1 MDFDSPQFTVT
12 DIAWNR
18 FQDKKSTGA
27 RKGESMRTI
36 LANLGLALVLSSGLG
51 VAWSAPPA
59 NNPPSITVATAS
71 ITYLTRAGD
80 TLSSI
85 AQQFTGKTE
94 NWTVIGKANHIGVDT
109 NIPIGTAII
118 IPATLLPDEP
128 SEAKVVA
135 LSGNIAAKAADGT
148 AMSISLGA
156 TITEGT
162 QIDTGNN
169 SFLTLSLPDA
179 SRISVPSNSRIK
191 LSKLRMAR
199 YTKSPRT
206 EINLMRGHIESQVSP
221 LEQNKGRFEI
231 HTPLGVAGVR
241 GTNFRVGITEN
252 GTANEVI
259 SGNVEVGQPGKP
271 SPLTLHAG
279 QGNIIDA
286 KSVGKAIDLL
296 PAPQLAEAPTLVE
309 ATSAQIS
316 LTPIP
321 GARAYHV
328 QISSDA
334 EGQNIFSETQ
344 STGNK
349 FAIQGVRAGNY
360 FARVSSIDQYGLEGP
375 SRTQAISLKP
385 TANTNTAK
393 KNTQSP
399 PYVSHSDAKHVTL
412 RWVADE
418 SSKKFRVQVAHDAG
432 FSWLLFTNTTAT
444 PEATL
449 PRPPFGTY
457 YARVQSINADGSSN
471 SFSNNQAFIVTDQWV
486 MNDGNPITAKENHP
500 NTKH

>member
-1 MDFDSPQFTVT
+1 
-12 DIAWNR
+12 
-18 FQDKKSTGA
+18 
-27 RKGESMRTI
+27 MRTI
-36 LANLGLALVLSSGLG
+36 IARLSWALLLTSGLHF
-51 VAWSAPPA
+51 AWSAPPA
-59 NNPPSITVATAS
+59 AGNPPSITIAPAS
-71 ITYLTRAGD
+71 ITYITRAGD

-85 AQQFTGKTE
+85 AQQLTTKVE
-94 NWTVIGKANHIGVDT
+94 NWVAIGKANQIGLDT
-109 NIPIGTAII
+109 NIPIGTAIV

-135 LSGNIAAKAADGT
+135 LSGNIVARTADGAPAT
-148 AMSISLGA
+148 ISLGA
-156 TITEGT
+156 KITEGM

-169 SFLTLSLPDA
+169 SFLTLALPDA

-206 EINLMRGHIESQVSP
+206 EINLLRGHVESQVSP

-241 GTNFRVGITEN
+241 GTNFRVGVTEN

-259 SGNVEVGQPGKP
+259 SGNVEVGHPGKP

-286 KSVGKAIDLL
+286 KSVGKAVDLL
-296 PAPQLAEAPTLVE
+296 PAPQLVENPTLIE
-309 ATSAQIS
+309 ATAAEIS
-316 LTPIP
+316 LTSVP

-334 EGQNIFSETQ
+334 EGQNVFSETQ

-349 FAIQGVRAGNY
+349 FAIQGVREGNY
-360 FARVSSIDQYGLEGP
+360 FARISSIDQHGLEGP
-375 SRTQAISLKP
+375 SRIQAISLKQQNN
-385 TANTNTAK
+385 ASAAK
-393 KNTQSP
+393 KNLQSP
-399 PYVSHSDAKHVTL
+399 PYVSHSDAKHITL
-412 RWVADE
+412 QWVAE
-418 SSKKFRVQVAHDAG
+418 PGKKFNVQVARDSD
-432 FSWLLFTNTTAT
+432 FSWLLFTTSTAT

-449 PRPPFGTY
+449 PRLPFGTY
-457 YARVQSINADGSSN
+457 YARVRSINADGSN
-471 SFSNNQAFIVTDQWV
+471 NPFSKYQAFIVTDQWV
-486 MNDGNPITAKENHP
+486 INDGNPVTAKDSYP
-500 NTKH
+500 NAKH

>member
-1 MDFDSPQFTVT
+1 
-12 DIAWNR
+12 
-18 FQDKKSTGA
+18 
-27 RKGESMRTI
+27 MRTI
-36 LANLGLALVLSSGLG
+36 IANLGLALLLASGWG
-51 VAWSAPPA
+51 SAWPAPPA
-59 NNPPSITVATAS
+59 NSPPSITIAPAS
-71 ITYLTRAGD
+71 ITYITRAGD

-85 AQQFTGKTE
+85 ALQLTNKLE
-94 NWTVIGKANHIGVDT
+94 NWIVIGKVNHIGTDT
-109 NIPIGTAII
+109 NIPIGTAIV
-118 IPATLLPDEP
+118 IPANLLPDEP

-135 LSGNIAAKAADGT
+135 LSGNIAAHNSDGT
-148 AMSISLGA
+148 PITISLGA
-156 TITEGT
+156 KLTEGM

-206 EINLMRGHIESQVSP
+206 EINLLRGRVESQVSP
-221 LEQNKGRFEI
+221 LEQNKGRFEV

-241 GTNFRVGITEN
+241 GTNFRVGITDK

-296 PAPQLAEAPTLVE
+296 PAPKLAENPTLIE
-309 ATSAQIS
+309 ASSAQIS
-316 LTPIP
+316 LTPVA
-321 GARAYHV
+321 GAKAYHV
-328 QISSDA
+328 QVSSDA

-344 STGNK
+344 SSANK
-349 FAIQGVRAGNY
+349 FAIPGVRAGNY
-360 FARVSSIDQYGLEGP
+360 FARISSIDQHGLEGTA
-375 SRTQAISLKP
+375 RIQAISLKP
-385 TANTNTAK
+385 QTAASATMINL
-393 KNTQSP
+393 QSP

-418 SSKKFRVQVAHDAG
+418 SAKKFRVQVAHDAG
-432 FSWLLFTNTTAT
+432 FTWLLFTANTTT

-449 PRPPFGTY
+449 RRPPFGTY
-457 YARVQSINADGSSN
+457 YARVQSISADGTGN
-471 SFSNNQAFIVTDQWV
+471 PFSKQQAFIVTDQWV
-486 MNDGNPITAKENHP
+486 MNDGNPVTAKDSYP

>member
-1 MDFDSPQFTVT
+1 
-12 DIAWNR
+12 
-18 FQDKKSTGA
+18 
-27 RKGESMRTI
+27 MRTI
-36 LANLGLALVLSSGLG
+36 IAKLGWTLLLTSGLN
-51 VAWSAPPA
+51 VAWAAPVS
-59 NNPPSITVATAS
+59 NNSPSVTVAPAS

-85 AQQFTGKTE
+85 AKQFTDKIE
-94 NWTVIGKANHIGVDT
+94 NWITIGKVNHIGTDT
-109 NIPIGTAII
+109 NIPIGTAIV

-135 LSGNIAAKAADGT
+135 LSGNIVARTADG
-148 AMSISLGA
+148 APMAISLGA
-156 TITEGT
+156 KVTEGM

-206 EINLMRGHIESQVSP
+206 EINLLRGHVESQVSP
-221 LEQNKGRFEI
+221 LDKNKGRFEV
-231 HTPLGVAGVR
+231 HSPLGVAGVR
-241 GTNFRVGITEN
+241 GTNFRVGITDK
-252 GTANEVI
+252 GTTNEVL

-286 KSVGKAIDLL
+286 KSVGKAVDLL
-296 PAPQLAEAPTLVE
+296 PAPQLAENPTLVE

-316 LTPIP
+316 LTPVT

-328 QISSDA
+328 QIANDA
-334 EGQNIFSETQ
+334 QAQDIFSETQ
-344 STGNK
+344 SAGSK

-360 FARVSSIDQYGLEGP
+360 FARISSIDQNGLEGP
-375 SRTQAISLKP
+375 ARIQPISLKLTA
-385 TANTNTAK
+385 TANAAK
-393 KNTQSP
+393 ANRQSP
-399 PYVSHSDAKHVTL
+399 PYVSHSDAKQVTL
-412 RWVADE
+412 RWIADAA
-418 SSKKFRVQVAHDAG
+418 SKKFRVQVAHDAA
-432 FSWLLFTNTTAT
+432 FTWLLFTANTTT

-449 PRPPFGTY
+449 RRPSFGTY
-457 YARVQSINADGSSN
+457 YARVQSINEDGSGN
-471 SFSNNQAFIVTDQWV
+471 PFSKSQSFIVTDRWV
-486 MNDGNPITAKENHP
+486 MNVGNPVTAKENYSP
-500 NTKH
+500 TKH

>member
-1 MDFDSPQFTVT
+1 
-12 DIAWNR
+12 
-18 FQDKKSTGA
+18 
-27 RKGESMRTI
+27 MRTI
-36 LANLGLALVLSSGLG
+36 IAKLSWVLLLTGGMHS
-51 VAWSAPPA
+51 AWSASPA
-59 NNPPSITVATAS
+59 MPATVNPPSITVSTAS
-71 ITYLTRAGD
+71 ITYITRAGD

-85 AQQFTGKTE
+85 AQQLTTKVE
-94 NWTVIGKANHIGVDT
+94 NWVALGQVNHIATDT
-109 NIPIGTAII
+109 NIPIGTAIV

-128 SEAKVVA
+128 SEARVVA
-135 LSGNIAAKAADGT
+135 ISGNIVAKTSDGVPT
-148 AMSISLGA
+148 AISLGA
-156 TITEGT
+156 KITEGM

-206 EINLMRGHIESQVSP
+206 EINLLRGHVESQVSP
-221 LEQNKGRFEI
+221 LEQNKGRFEV

-241 GTNFRVGITEN
+241 GTNFRVGITDN
-252 GTANEVI
+252 GTANEVL
-259 SGNVEVGQPGKP
+259 SGNVEVGHPGKP

-286 KSVGKAIDLL
+286 KSVGKAVNLL
-296 PAPQLAEAPTLVE
+296 PAPQLAENPTLTE

-316 LTPIP
+316 LTPVA

-328 QISSDA
+328 QIASDA

-344 STGNK
+344 SSGNK

-375 SRTQAISLKP
+375 ARIQPISLKLQSN
-385 TANTNTAK
+385 AIIAQ
-393 KNTQSP
+393 KNPQNP
-399 PYVSHSDAKHVTL
+399 PYVSESDAKHITL
-412 RWVADE
+412 RWVAE
-418 SSKKFRVQVAHDAG
+418 PGKNFNVQVARDAS
-432 FSWLLFTNTTAT
+432 FTWLLFSTTTNL

-449 PRPPFGTY
+449 TRLPFGTY
-457 YARVQSINADGSSN
+457 YTRVQSINADGSSN
-471 SFSNNQAFIVTDQWV
+471 PFSNHQAFIVTDRWV
-486 MNDGNPITAKENHP
+486 MNDGNPVTSKDSHP

>member
-1 MDFDSPQFTVT
+1 
-12 DIAWNR
+12 
-18 FQDKKSTGA
+18 
-27 RKGESMRTI
+27 
-36 LANLGLALVLSSGLG
+36 
-51 VAWSAPPA
+51 
-59 NNPPSITVATAS
+59 PSITVAPAS
-71 ITYLTRAGD
+71 ITYITRAGD

-85 AQQFTGKTE
+85 AQQLTTKVE
-94 NWTVIGKANHIGVDT
+94 NWVALSKVNNIGTDT
-109 NIPIGTAII
+109 NIPIGTAIV

-135 LSGNIAAKAADGT
+135 LSGNIVAKTADGT
-148 AMSISLGA
+148 PMAISLGA
-156 TITEGT
+156 KITEGM

-191 LSKLRMAR
+191 LAKLRMAK

-206 EINLMRGHIESQVSP
+206 EITLMRGHVESQVSP
-221 LEQNKGRFEI
+221 LEQNKGRFEV

-241 GTNFRVGITEN
+241 GTNFRVGVTNN

-286 KSVGKAIDLL
+286 KSVGKAVDLL
-296 PAPQLAEAPTLVE
+296 PAPQLAENPTLLE

-316 LTPIP
+316 LTSVA

-344 STGNK
+344 SSGNK
-349 FAIQGVRAGNY
+349 FAIQGVREGNY
-360 FARVSSIDQYGLEGP
+360 FARISSIDQYGLEGP
-375 SRTQAISLKP
+375 ARIQAISLKQQHA
-385 TANTNTAK
+385 TTSAQ
-393 KNTQSP
+393 KNPQSP
-399 PYVSHSDAKHVTL
+399 PYVSQSDAKHITL
-412 RWVADE
+412 KWVAE
-418 SSKKFRVQVAHDAG
+418 TGKKFKVQVARDTS
-432 FSWLLFTNTTAT
+432 FSWLLFTTNTTT

-449 PRPPFGTY
+449 PRLPFGTY
-457 YARVQSINADGSSN
+457 YARVQSINADGSASP
-471 SFSNNQAFIVTDQWV
+471 FSNHQAFIVTDQWV
-486 MNDGNPITAKENHP
+486 MNDGNPVTAKDSYP
-500 NTKH
+500 NAKH